1 MHMNN
6 MKMLINDKFEIL
18 ILKFFIKYLFLMLI
32 NISLSSKIKNSFE
45 RNIIISTELYVIY
58 FYYF

>member
-1 MHMNN
+1 MNN
-6 MKMLINDKFEIL
+6 MKMLINDKFEIF

-45 RNIIISTELYVIY
+45 RNPIISTELYVIY

>member
-1 MHMNN
+1 
-6 MKMLINDKFEIL
+6 MLINDKFEIL

>member
-32 NISLSSKIKNSFE
+32 FLFHLKLKIHLKE
-45 RNIIISTELYVIY
+45 IL
-58 FYYF
+58 